1 MGLSGEPEQAEGDGA
16 VPPMWREGS
25 LRTAVYAAP
34 GCTTKT
40 RGEDAGVVDGDDGR
54 DKQRV
59 GKRVASGESRRQ
71 KRAEETEK
79 EWKVFKKSMNES
91 PFAVSLIV
99 NKECSASALV
109 DSGCSSYGLVDSRFA
124 SRQGL
129 QRIPIAPR
137 PIVGFNDST
146 NSRITEVARMEID
159 LDGYREDAF
168 FYVVPSLV
176 SYDIILG
183 LPWMRK
189 NDVRLSPKKACL
201 YIGPFNLR
209 VLNTLKEERT
219 TMDHGLVSAAAFTLL
234 VHRQKKQKNIQ
245 VFSAS
250 MADIEKALTVKK
262 LTDPR
267 TKLPSHLH
275 RFLDIFD
282 RTEAEKLPP
291 LRGKGVD
298 HDIELLQESGKDPEV
313 PWGPLY
319 SMSRDEL
326 LVLRKTLTELLDKQF
341 IRVSNSSAAA
351 PVLFVRKPGGGLR
364 FCVDYR
370 GLNRITRK
378 DRYPLPLIYET
389 LRNIGRAKWYTK
401 LDVIAAFHKIRI
413 AEGDEWKTAFR
424 TRYGLF
430 EWLVTPFGLA
440 NAPSTFQ
447 KYINWA
453 LRDYLDVFCSAYI
466 DDILIYSCGS
476 RAQHRDHVQKVL
488 QRLREAGLQVDI
500 DKCEFEVK
508 STKYLGFIVEA
519 QKGVRMDPDK
529 VKAILEWE
537 APKSVKGVQ
546 SFIGFANFYRRFIK
560 DFSQIILP
568 MMKLVRKDTTFQWND
583 EANQAFIRLKEI
595 FTSAPILTLFDHER
609 ETIVEVDA
617 SKWCI
622 GGTLY
627 QVDDQGIIRPCA
639 FFSKKNSPAECNY
652 EIYDKEMLAIIRCLE
667 EWDAELRS
675 IEKFEIRSDHKN
687 LEYFMSVRKLTERQ
701 MRWSLIL
708 SRYNFTISY
717 VPGKQNVRADALS
730 RREQDIPNTQEDERL
745 QHRMMRLIKPEM
757 LAGQKEEAIQAIST
771 RTEEPLLEDQ
781 WTNVQQ
787 EDQTY
792 GEAVD
797 AVRREA
803 RSFPS
808 ALGLK
813 VSIAEC
819 SLDEE
824 GRLLF
829 RGRRWVPDS
838 EPLRTTLIQQTH
850 DSILSGHPGRE
861 AMAALMARQFFW
873 PNMLR
878 DIRRFVRNCDTC
890 GRMKAWR
897 ERKQGFLKPL
907 PIPDRLWREISVD
920 FITGLPESQGC
931 TNLMVITDRLGKG
944 ILLETMRTTEA
955 KDVARVFLRTFYRQ
969 HGLPAAIVSDRGSQF
984 VSTLWKRICQ
994 LLGIVR
1000 RLSTAYHPETDGAT
1014 ERMNQTVE
1022 TYLRTF
1028 VNSSQDNWADLIPM
1042 AELAINNRDAHST
1055 GVSPFFLAH
1064 GYHLEPLQLK
1074 ETPQDVQEPRG
1085 PIQQADRIVR
1095 QLQDAREWAQTS
1107 MAVAQQ
1113 EQEEAA
1119 NRTRQQAPQFRVG
1132 DKVWLDLRN
1141 VRTTR
1146 PSKKLDWKNA
1156 KYTVTEVIGSHSYRL
1171 NTPTGIHNVFH
1182 SSLLRA
1188 ASTDPLD
1195 SQVTDDSQPGPILI
1209 GEEEEYEVERIL
1221 KGRTVRRG
1229 RVSQRQYLVKWTG
1242 YAEPTWEPASA
1253 LQDVAALDTY
1263 ESSFS
1268 QRGGDVTG

>member
-1 MGLSGEPEQAEGDGA
+1 M
-16 VPPMWREGS
+16 
-25 LRTAVYAAP
+25 
-34 GCTTKT
+34 
-40 RGEDAGVVDGDDGR
+40 
-54 DKQRV
+54 
-59 GKRVASGESRRQ
+59 
-71 KRAEETEK
+71 
-79 EWKVFKKSMNES
+79 
-91 PFAVSLIV
+91 

-109 DSGCSSYGLVDSRFA
+109 DSGCSSYGLIDSRFA
-124 SRQGL
+124 SRQNL
-129 QRIPIAPR
+129 QRISVTPR
-137 PIVGFNDST
+137 PIVGFNGST
-146 NSRITEVARMEID
+146 NSSITEVAKVEMD
-159 LDGYREDAF
+159 LDGYKENAYL
-168 FYVVPSLV
+168 YVVPSLV
-176 SYDIILG
+176 SYDVILG

-189 NDVRLSPKKACL
+189 NDVRLSPRKACL
-201 YIGPFNLR
+201 HIGPFNLR
-209 VLNTLKEERT
+209 VPNTLKEERT
-219 TMDHGLVSAAAFTLL
+219 AADHSLVSAAAFSLL
-234 VHRQKKQKNIQ
+234 AHRRRKQKNIQ

-262 LTDPR
+262 ITDPR
-267 TKLPSHLH
+267 TKLPSHFH
-275 RFLDIFD
+275 EFLDVFSRIEAD
-282 RTEAEKLPP
+282 RLPP
-291 LRGKGVD
+291 QRGKGVD
-298 HDIELLQESGKDPEV
+298 HEIELLQENGKDPEV

-319 SMSRDEL
+319 NMSRDEL

-370 GLNRITRK
+370 GLNKITRK

-413 AEGDEWKTAFR
+413 AGGDEWKTAFR

-466 DDILIYSCGS
+466 DDILIYSYGS
-476 RAQHRDHVQKVL
+476 RAQHRDHVRKVF

-519 QKGVRMDPDK
+519 QKGVRMDPGK
-529 VKAILEWE
+529 VKAIREWE
-537 APKSVKGVQ
+537 VPQSVKGVQ

-560 DFSQIILP
+560 EFSRIILP
-568 MMKLVRKDTTFQWND
+568 IMALVRKDTSFRWNH
-583 EANQAFIRLKEI
+583 EADQAFVRLKEM
-595 FTSAPILTLFDHER
+595 FTSAPILVLFDHER
-609 ETIVEVDA
+609 ETIMEVDA
-617 SKWCI
+617 SKWCV

-627 QVDDQGIIRPCA
+627 QVDDQGVMRPCA

-675 IEKFEIRSDHKN
+675 VKGFKICSDHKN

-708 SRYNFTISY
+708 SRYNFMISY
-717 VPGKQNVRADALS
+717 VPGKQNTRADALS
-730 RREQDIPNTQEDERL
+730 RREQDIPNDQEDERL
-745 QHRMMRLIKPEM
+745 QHRTMCLIKPEM
-757 LAGQKEEAIQAIST
+757 LAGRKEGMIQAMPTQS
-771 RTEEPLLEDQ
+771 EEPLLEDR
-781 WTNVQQ
+781 WTHAQHN
-787 EDQTY
+787 DPTY
-792 GEAVD
+792 EEAVSTI
-797 AVRREA
+797 RRGA
-803 RSFPS
+803 RSFPTT
-808 ALGLK
+808 LGLK
-813 VSIAEC
+813 VSVAEC
-819 SLDEE
+819 GLNEE
-824 GRLLF
+824 EQLLF

-838 EPLRTTLIQQTH
+838 EPLRTALIQETH
-850 DSILSGHPGRE
+850 DSVLTGHPGRE
-861 AMAALMARQFFW
+861 ATAALMARQFFW

-897 ERKQGFLKPL
+897 ERRQGFLKPL
-907 PIPDRLWREISVD
+907 PVPDRLWREISVD
-920 FITGLPESQGC
+920 FITGLPKSEGC

-944 ILLETMRTTEA
+944 IILEPMRTIEA
-955 KDVARVFLRTFYRQ
+955 KDVARIFLRTFYRR
-969 HGLPAAIVSDRGSQF
+969 HGLPAAIVSDRGTQF
-984 VSTLWKRICQ
+984 VSTLWKRVCQ

-1022 TYLRTF
+1022 TYLRTY
-1028 VNSSQDNWADLIPM
+1028 VNGSQDNWADLIPI
-1042 AELAINNRDAHST
+1042 AELAVNNRDAHST

-1064 GYHLEPLQLK
+1064 GYHLEPLQLE
-1074 ETPQDVQEPRG
+1074 ETPRDVRVPRG
-1085 PIQQADRIVR
+1085 PIQQADLIVR
-1095 QLQDAREWAQTS
+1095 QLQEAREWAQTS

-1119 NRTRQQAPQFRVG
+1119 NRVRQQAPQFRVG
-1132 DKVWLDLRN
+1132 DKVWLNLRN
-1141 VRTTR
+1141 VRTMR

-1156 KYTVTEVIGSHSYRL
+1156 KYTITEVVGSHSYRL
-1171 NTPTGIHNVFH
+1171 NTPSGIHNIFH
-1182 SSLLRA
+1182 SDLLRTA
-1188 ASTDPLD
+1188 ATDPLD
-1195 SQVTDDSQPGPILI
+1195 SQAVDDNQPGPVII
-1209 GEEEEYEVERIL
+1209 EDQEEYEVKKIL
-1221 KGRTVRRG
+1221 KERTVRRG
-1229 RVSQRQYLVKWTG
+1229 RGSQKQYLIEWTG

-1253 LQDVAALDTY
+1253 LQDVVALDAY
-1263 ESSFS
+1263 ENSFS
-1268 QRGGDVTG
+1268 GGGGDVTG

>member
-1 MGLSGEPEQAEGDGA
+1 
-16 VPPMWREGS
+16 
-25 LRTAVYAAP
+25 
-34 GCTTKT
+34 
-40 RGEDAGVVDGDDGR
+40 
-54 DKQRV
+54 
-59 GKRVASGESRRQ
+59 
-71 KRAEETEK
+71 
-79 EWKVFKKSMNES
+79 
-91 PFAVSLIV
+91 
-99 NKECSASALV
+99 
-109 DSGCSSYGLVDSRFA
+109 
-124 SRQGL
+124 
-129 QRIPIAPR
+129 
-137 PIVGFNDST
+137 
-146 NSRITEVARMEID
+146 MEID
-159 LDGYREDAF
+159 LNGYKEDVF
-168 FYVVPSLV
+168 LYVVPNLA
-176 SYDIILG
+176 SYDVILG
-183 LPWMRK
+183 IPWMRK
-189 NDVRLSPKKACL
+189 NDVRLSPKKAYL
-201 YIGPFNLR
+201 HIGPFNLR
-209 VLNTLKEERT
+209 VPNVLKEKRT
-219 TMDHGLVSAAAFTLL
+219 VTDHGLVSAAAFSLL

-262 LTDPR
+262 ITDPR
-267 TKLPSHLH
+267 TKLPSYFHE
-275 RFLDIFD
+275 FLSVFD
-282 RTEAEKLPP
+282 RTEADKLPP
-291 LRGKGVD
+291 KRGKGVD
-298 HDIELLQESGKDPEV
+298 HEIQLLQENGKAPEV

-319 SMSRDEL
+319 NMSRDEL
-326 LVLRKTLTELLDKQF
+326 LVLRKTLTELLDKGF

-351 PVLFVRKPGGGLR
+351 PVLFVKKPGGGLR

-370 GLNRITRK
+370 GLNKITRK

-430 EWLVTPFGLA
+430 EWMVTPFGLA

-453 LRDYLDVFCSAYI
+453 LRDYLDVFCSAYV
-466 DDILIYSCGS
+466 DDILIYSHGS
-476 RAQHRDHVQKVL
+476 RTQHRDHVRKVL

-508 STKYLGFIVEA
+508 STKYLGFIIEA

-568 MMKLVRKDTTFQWND
+568 VMALVRKETAFQWND
-583 EANQAFIRLKEI
+583 EADEAFIRLKRM
-595 FTSAPILTLFDHER
+595 FTSAPILILFDHER

-627 QVDDQGIIRPCA
+627 QIDDQGVMRPCA

-675 IEKFEIRSDHKN
+675 VKEFEIRSDHKN

-717 VPGKQNVRADALS
+717 LPGKQNIRADALS
-730 RREQDIPNTQEDERL
+730 RREQDIPNGQEDERL
-745 QHRMMRLIKPEM
+745 QYRATCLIKPEM
-757 LAGQKEEAIQAIST
+757 LPKPKEKVTQVMLT
-771 RTEEPLLEDQ
+771 QTEEPSLQDQ
-781 WTNVQQ
+781 WTNARQ

-792 GEAVD
+792 QEAV
-797 AVRREA
+797 AAIRRDA
-803 RSFPS
+803 RSFPTV
-808 ALGLK
+808 LGVK

-819 SLDEE
+819 GLNEE
-824 GRLLF
+824 EQLLF

-838 EPLRTTLIQQTH
+838 EPLRTALIQQTH
-850 DSILSGHPGRE
+850 DSALTGHPGRE
-861 AMAALMARQFFW
+861 VTAALMARQFFW
-873 PNMLR
+873 PNMLQ
-878 DIRRFVRNCDTC
+878 DIRRFVRNCDVC

-907 PIPDRLWREISVD
+907 PVPDRLWREISVD
-920 FITGLPESQGC
+920 FVTGLPESKGC

-944 ILLETMRTTEA
+944 ILLEPMRTIEA
-955 KDVARVFLRTFYRQ
+955 KDVARIFLQTFYRQ
-969 HGLPAAIVSDRGSQF
+969 HGLPAAIVSDRGTQF
-984 VSTLWKRICQ
+984 VSTLWKRVCQ
-994 LLGIVR
+994 LLGITR

-1028 VNSSQDNWADLIPM
+1028 TNGSQDNWADLIPM

-1055 GVSPFFLAH
+1055 GVSPFFLTH
-1064 GYHLEPLQLK
+1064 GYHVEPLQL
-1074 ETPQDVQEPRG
+1074 EEAPRNIQEPRG
-1085 PIQQADRIVR
+1085 PIQQADLIVR
-1095 QLQDAREWAQTS
+1095 QLREAREWAQTS

-1156 KYTVTEVIGSHSYRL
+1156 KYTVTEVVGSHSYRL
-1171 NTPTGIHNVFH
+1171 NTPPGIHNVFH
-1182 SSLLRA
+1182 SNLLRT

-1195 SQVTDDSQPGPILI
+1195 SQVSDDTQPAPVII
-1209 GEEEEYEVERIL
+1209 GDEEEYEVEKIL
-1221 KGRTVRRG
+1221 KDRTLRRG
-1229 RVSQRQYLVKWTG
+1229 KGSQKQYLVKWTG
-1242 YAEPTWEPASA
+1242 YAEPTWEPATA
-1253 LQDVAALDTY
+1253 LENTAALDAY
-1263 ESSFS
+1263 ESPFPE
-1268 QRGGDVTG
+1268 RGGDVTG

>member
-1 MGLSGEPEQAEGDGA
+1 M
-16 VPPMWREGS
+16 
-25 LRTAVYAAP
+25 
-34 GCTTKT
+34 
-40 RGEDAGVVDGDDGR
+40 
-54 DKQRV
+54 
-59 GKRVASGESRRQ
+59 
-71 KRAEETEK
+71 
-79 EWKVFKKSMNES
+79 
-91 PFAVSLIV
+91 
-99 NKECSASALV
+99 
-109 DSGCSSYGLVDSRFA
+109 
-124 SRQGL
+124 
-129 QRIPIAPR
+129 RISHR
-137 PIVGFNDST
+137 PIVGFSDSVT
-146 NSRITEVARMEID
+146 SWISEVAKVEID
-159 LDGYREDAF
+159 LNGHKEDAF
-168 FYVVPSLV
+168 FYVVPKLA

-183 LPWMRK
+183 LPWMKR
-189 NDVRLSPKKACL
+189 NDVRLSPRRACL
-201 YIGPFNLR
+201 HIGPFRIR
-209 VLNTLKEERT
+209 VPNTLKESSIPT
-219 TMDHGLVSAAAFTLL
+219 DHGLVSAAAFSLL
-234 VHRQKKQKNIQ
+234 VRRRKKQKNIQ

-250 MADIEKALTVKK
+250 LADIEKALSVKK

-267 TKLPSHLH
+267 TKLPSHFH
-275 RFLDIFD
+275 EFLDVFD
-282 RTEAEKLPP
+282 RTEANKLPP
-291 LRGKGVD
+291 LRGRGID
-298 HDIELLQESGKDPEV
+298 HSIELLQENGKDLEI

-319 SMSRDEL
+319 SMSREEL
-326 LVLRKTLTELLDKQF
+326 LVLRKTLTELLDKGF
-341 IRVSNSSAAA
+341 IRVSHSPAAA

-370 GLNRITRK
+370 GLNKITRK

-413 AEGDEWKTAFR
+413 TDGDEWKTAFR
-424 TRYGLF
+424 TRYGLY

-466 DDILIYSCGS
+466 DDILIYSNGS
-476 RAQHRDHVQKVL
+476 RAQHRDHVRKVL
-488 QRLREAGLQVDI
+488 QRLREAGLQIDI

-519 QKGVRMDPDK
+519 EKGVRMDPEK
-529 VKAILEWE
+529 VKAIMEWE
-537 APKSVKGVQ
+537 APTSVKGVQ

-560 DFSQIILP
+560 EFSQIIMP
-568 MMKLVRKDTTFQWND
+568 IMKLVRKDVSFQWND
-583 EANQAFIRLKEI
+583 EANQAFTRLKMM
-595 FTSAPILTLFDHER
+595 FTSAPILVLFDYER

-617 SKWCI
+617 SEWCV

-627 QVDDQGIIRPCA
+627 QVDDHGVMRPCA
-639 FFSKKNSPAECNY
+639 FFSKKNAPAECNY

-675 IEKFEIRSDHKN
+675 VREFEIRSDHKN

-708 SRYNFTISY
+708 SRYNFKISY
-717 VPGKQNVRADALS
+717 VPGKENERADALS
-730 RREQDIPNTQEDERL
+730 RREQDIPKGQEDERL
-745 QHRMMRLIKPEM
+745 QHRMRRLIKPEM
-757 LAGQKEEAIQAIST
+757 LTGPKKRTTQVMVAETEDPSLVKQWAQA
-771 RTEEPLLEDQ
+771 
-781 WTNVQQ
+781 QQ
-787 EDQTY
+787 QDQTY
-792 GEAVD
+792 EEAVAAIRRD
-797 AVRREA
+797 ARI
-803 RSFPS
+803 FPT

-819 SLDEE
+819 SLNEE

-838 EPLRTTLIQQTH
+838 EPLRTALIQQIH
-850 DSILSGHPGRE
+850 DTRLTGHPGRE
-861 AMAALMARQFFW
+861 GTAALMARQFFW

-878 DIRRFVRNCDTC
+878 DIRRFVRNCDIC

-920 FITGLPESQGC
+920 FITGLPESEGY
-931 TNLMVITDRLGKG
+931 TNLMVITDRLSKG
-944 ILLETMRTTEA
+944 ILLELMRITEA

-969 HGLPAAIVSDRGSQF
+969 HGLPAAITSDRGPQF
-984 VSTLWKRICQ
+984 VSALWKRICQ

-1028 VNSSQDNWADLIPM
+1028 VNGAQDNWVDLVPI

-1055 GVSPFFLAH
+1055 GVSPFFLTH
-1064 GYHLEPLQLK
+1064 GYHVEPLQLK
-1074 ETPQDVQEPRG
+1074 ETPQIARVPRG
-1085 PIQQADRIVR
+1085 PIQQADLIVR
-1095 QLQDAREWAQTS
+1095 QLQEAREWAQTS

-1146 PSKKLDWKNA
+1146 SSKKLDWKNA
-1156 KYTVTEVIGSHSYRL
+1156 KYTITEVIGSHSYRL
-1171 NTPTGIHNVFH
+1171 STPPGIHNVFH
-1182 SSLLRA
+1182 SSLLRT

-1195 SQVTDDSQPGPILI
+1195 SQKTDDTQPEPVII
-1209 GEEEEYEVERIL
+1209 GDQEEYEVEKIL
-1221 KGRTVRRG
+1221 KDRVVRRG
-1229 RVSQRQYLVKWTG
+1229 RGSQKQYLVKWAG

-1253 LQDVAALDTY
+1253 LQDVAALDAY
-1263 ESSFS
+1263 EETFS
-1268 QRGGDVTG
+1268 ERGGDVTG